1 MSVLLKIFGGITL
14 VSFVVAVATNYLFLA
29 GIPAFLIL
37 VYWTTV
43 DFRAIFFF
51 LFALIPFSTEV
62 ALPGGFQTDLPTEP
76 LIVGLMLVYVLH
88 FLKQG
93 KELRGSFTRHPITLF
108 LLLHVGWIFV
118 TAITSQDVFIS
129 LKFFLAKLWYV
140 AVFYFMAAG
149 LLKQEKDIK
158 LLFWVIVIPLCLT
171 ILYVLARQATQGFA
185 FKLVD
190 KAVRPF
196 YRNHVNYACLMAL
209 FVPLLWYARSWY
221 QKYSFKWW
229 FIVGATILVLVG
241 INFSYTRAAYGGII
255 IALGAW
261 YIIRRRLMKVAI
273 GLAVAIGILGV
284 TFMAT
289 NNNYL
294 YYSPTYEK
302 TIRHVSFDNLVAATF
317 QGKDIS
323 TMERVYRWIAGAYM
337 LQKEPLTGFGPG
349 TFTEYY
355 KGYTVTSFR
364 TYVSENPENSG
375 IHCYYLMVFVE
386 QGTPGFLIFMGLCF
400 YFLIKGE
407 HIYHQTKDPTRK
419 GLVMVFLMTMV
430 IINSLLI
437 INDMVETD
445 KVGPF
450 FFVCLAVLVNID
462 LENKRESKKLEVKEK

>member
-1 MSVLLKIFGGITL
+1 MAVLLKIFGGITL
-14 VSFVVAVATNYLFLA
+14 VSFVVAIATNLFFLA
-29 GIPAFLIL
+29 GIPAFLL
-37 VYWTTV
+37 LMYWTTV
-43 DFRAIFFF
+43 DFRAIFFL

-62 ALPGGFQTDLPTEP
+62 SLPGGFQTDLPTEP
-76 LIVGLMLVYVLH
+76 LMVGLMMVYLLY

-93 KELRGSFTRHPITLF
+93 KELNGNFTKHPISILLF
-108 LLLHVGWIFV
+108 LHVGWIFI
-118 TAITSQDVFIS
+118 TAITSEDVFIS
-129 LKFFLAKLWYV
+129 MKFFLAKVWYI

-149 LLKQEKDIK
+149 LLKKEKDFK
-158 LLFWVIVIPLCLT
+158 LLFWVIVIPLCIT
-171 ILYVLARQATQGFA
+171 ILYVLARQVTQGFA

-209 FVPLLWYARSWY
+209 FFPLLWYARGWY
-221 QKYSFKWW
+221 KKFTLKWW
-229 FIVGATILVLVG
+229 FILGATILVLVG
-241 INFSYTRAAYGGII
+241 IQFSYTRAAYGAIM
-255 IALGAW
+255 IAIAAW
-261 YIIRRRLMKVAI
+261 YIIRFRFMKMAI
-273 GLAVAIGILGV
+273 GLAVAVGILGI
-284 TFMAT
+284 TFLAT
-289 NNNYL
+289 NNNFL

-323 TMERVYRWIAGAYM
+323 TMERVYRWIAGSYM
-337 LQKEPLTGFGPG
+337 LAEKPVMGFGPG

-386 QGTPGFLIFMGLCF
+386 QGIPGFILFLGLCF

-407 HIYHQTKDPTRK
+407 HIYHQTKDPKRR
-419 GLVMVFLMTMV
+419 GLVMVFLMTMI
-430 IINSLLI
+430 IINALLI

-450 FFVCLAVLVNID
+450 FFICLAVLVNLD
-462 LENKRESKKLEVKEK
+462 LENKREMKELGIGY